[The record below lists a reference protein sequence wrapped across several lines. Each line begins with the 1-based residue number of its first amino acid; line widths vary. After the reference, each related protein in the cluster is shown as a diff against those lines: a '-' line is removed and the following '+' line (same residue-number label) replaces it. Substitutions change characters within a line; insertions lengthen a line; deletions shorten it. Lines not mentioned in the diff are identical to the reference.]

1 MADNKAD
8 VLQGLMQAVID
19 GEADTV
25 RGLAQR
31 ALASGIDPLEA
42 INDGLIPGIAEV
54 GRRFECKDYFL
65 PELMMAADA
74 MKRGMEVLEGPLG
87 TAGARREKVATVVLG
102 TVKGDIHDIGK
113 SIVGTILSAHG
124 YDVVDLGVDVAVT
137 KFVDT
142 AVQRQAQ
149 VVAMSALLPTTM
161 PVMRRVIEELT
172 ERGIRDRFKVI
183 VGGAP
188 VTPDY
193 ARQIGADGYGDDAI
207 AAVRLLHDLLGA

>member
-1 MADNKAD
+1 MTDRKAEL
-8 VLQGLMQAVID
+8 LQGLAQGVID
-19 GEADTV
+19 GEAATV
-25 RGLAQR
+25 ETLARQVLD
-31 ALASGIDPLEA
+31 AGIDPMEG
-42 INDGLIPGIAEV
+42 INDGLIPGITEV
-54 GRRFECKDYFL
+54 GRRFERKDYFL
-65 PELMMAADA
+65 PELMMSADA
-74 MKRGMEVLEGPLG
+74 MKHGMAVLEAALG
-87 TAGARREKVATVVLG
+87 ASGARRETLATVVLG

-124 YDVVDLGVDVAVT
+124 YDVIDLGVDVPVG
-137 KFVDT
+137 KFIDT
-142 AVQRQAQ
+142 ATERQAQ

-161 PVMRRVIEELT
+161 PVMKRVIDELR

-207 AAVRLLHDLLGA
+207 AAVRVLHELLG

>member
-1 MADNKAD
+1 MADVKMEA
-8 VLQGLMQAVID
+8 LTGLRQAVVD
-19 GEADTV
+19 GEADVV
-25 RGLAQR
+25 RDLAQQ
-31 ALASGIDPLEA
+31 ALAGGIDPMEA
-42 INDGLIPGIAEV
+42 INEGLIPGITEV
-54 GRRFECKDYFL
+54 GRRFERKEYFL

-74 MKRGMEVLEGPLG
+74 MKKGMEVLEGALG
-87 TAGARREKVATVVLG
+87 TGGGRRQSLATVVLG

-124 YDVVDLGVDVAVT
+124 YDVVDLGVDVAVA

-142 AVQRQAQ
+142 AVAHQAQ

-161 PVMRRVIEELT
+161 PVMKRVIDELT
-172 ERGIRDRFKVI
+172 ERGIRNQFKVI

-207 AAVRLLHDLLGA
+207 AAVRLLHQLLGA